1 MHKYMTVKMP
11 DGSVFG
17 VPVEMVARNRAAHYA
32 HEFNGDIERSL
43 KEDTIPLFESDD
55 YEIHDWAA
63 NNMNWS
69 DFDGHQ
75 VKISDAPQPD
85 FEDAWLNGETGFS
98 D

>member
-43 KEDTIPLFESDD
+43 KEDTIPLFERIEEAVRE
-55 YEIHDWAA
+55 YA
-63 NNMNWS
+63 
-69 DFDGHQ
+69 
-75 VKISDAPQPD
+75 K
-85 FEDAWLNGETGFS
+85 L
-98 D
+98 

>member
-1 MHKYMTVKMP
+1 
-11 DGSVFG
+11 
-17 VPVEMVARNRAAHYA
+17 
-32 HEFNGDIERSL
+32 
-43 KEDTIPLFESDD
+43 
-55 YEIHDWAA
+55 
-63 NNMNWS
+63 MNWS

>member
-43 KEDTIPLFESDD
+43 KERTPFRCLKAMIMRSTIGLLT
-55 YEIHDWAA
+55 I
-63 NNMNWS
+63 
-69 DFDGHQ
+69 
-75 VKISDAPQPD
+75 
-85 FEDAWLNGETGFS
+85 
-98 D
+98 